1 MTTERTLTW
10 SIPGTPEQILRR
22 CQDPEVAR
30 RRAEIDPA
38 LEAQVTELAADTDD
52 GHILVMEI
60 TAKIPE
66 SWIPKRFSASLRG
79 MAGRPRI
86 VRREAWRLA
95 DDGCAHADIDVRLE
109 SIPATR
115 INASARLCDDDADH
129 STLTYHLE
137 LEVAIPLMGATIE
150 RTVLD
155 QVARGYDKEVRVLQ
169 GAGGGR
175 S

>member
-10 SIPGTPEQILRR
+10 PIPGTPEQILRR

-30 RRAEIDPA
+30 RRAEVDPA
-38 LEAQVTELAADTDD
+38 LEAQVTELAADTAD
-52 GHILVMEI
+52 GYILVMEI

-66 SWIPKRFSASLRG
+66 SWIPKRLSASLRG

-109 SIPATR
+109 SIPVTR
-115 INASARLCDDDADH
+115 MSAAARLCGEGAEH

-137 LEVAIPLMGATIE
+137 LEVSLPVVGTSIE

-155 QVARGYDKEVRVLQ
+155 QVSRGFEKEARVIQ
-169 GAGGGR
+169 G